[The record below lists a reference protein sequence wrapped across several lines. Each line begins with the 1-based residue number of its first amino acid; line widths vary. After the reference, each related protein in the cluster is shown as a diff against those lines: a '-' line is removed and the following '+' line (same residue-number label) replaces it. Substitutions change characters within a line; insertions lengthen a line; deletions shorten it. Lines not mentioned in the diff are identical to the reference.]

1 MTTSKTEA
9 PKADNITVTED
20 TLQAELSD
28 GRTISIPLV
37 WYPRLVHA
45 TQAERDNWELIGD
58 GEGIRWPDLD
68 ENLSIEGLIAGRMSG
83 ESQRS
88 LNRWLKAKRVSRSVA
103 LHNLTRVER
112 NGDRKIR
119 SILRGIISS
128 RHNILNRIME
138 RWYGVAAVA
147 AGFAFL
153 ATLLSTPT
161 QEDPTG
167 GAGLFAPVVALCVA
181 AMVLAEAIR
190 AGGLQIRRAPGIFI
204 GLGSMASAYLW
215 MADAGETHPREPV
228 LLGTL
233 ALLFVMGAILAV
245 PVIALFVKS
254 QPNNKSSSD

>member
-1 MTTSKTEA
+1 
-9 PKADNITVTED
+9 
-20 TLQAELSD
+20 
-28 GRTISIPLV
+28 
-37 WYPRLVHA
+37 
-45 TQAERDNWELIGD
+45 
-58 GEGIRWPDLD
+58 
-68 ENLSIEGLIAGRMSG
+68 MSG

-88 LNRWLKAKRVSRSVA
+88 LNRWLKAKRVSRSVV